1 LLPRGDNRICQQ
13 STREMAYYGCFN
25 VERFHGLIVA

>member
-1 LLPRGDNRICQQ
+1 LPRGDNRICQQ

-25 VERFHGLIVA
+25 V